1 MAVELIV
8 VGAGGFARET
18 LDVIEAVNRAS
29 SDTQF
34 TVVGVVDDSPSALN
48 LERLRAR
55 GYRHLGTITEV
66 LASTPAA
73 RFALG
78 IGSPAIR
85 RRVAERLE
93 ANGWQ
98 PVTLIHPSA
107 SEGSVASIGEGSIIC
122 GGVQLSTNT
131 RLGRH
136 VHLNANSTIGHDAE
150 LADYVSINPGA
161 IVSGEVQIGPNVLVG
176 SGAVILQGLSVARN
190 STIGASACVTHDVPP
205 STVVKGVPGRW
216 A

>member
-1 MAVELIV
+1 MPAP
-8 VGAGGFARET
+8 T
-18 LDVIEAVNRAS
+18 PS
-29 SDTQF
+29 
-34 TVVGVVDDSPSALN
+34 SPSWESSTTPPAPS
-48 LERLRAR
+48 
-55 GYRHLGTITEV
+55 TSS
-66 LASTPAA
+66 ASGRVAIATSGRTPAA

-216 A
+216 T